1 MFSMCMC
8 FWAHDTFGTWAWPA
22 PAPRTTLVYVQF
34 SPIWHGSR
42 TPYPRRPHSTIAG
55 KKAGDGMRG
64 RMQCVVVFNLCST
77 VLAGEGIINKFFSVR
92 MTRKMMCGR
101 TSHGFSVHTSSL
113 PFTPKRPL
121 VIIYV
126 EWKWSSAVGNWSDS
140 TAHIA
145 EEPSNVRTIFYTCK

>member
-1 MFSMCMC
+1 MILSVRESC
-8 FWAHDTFGTWAWPA
+8 PA
-22 PAPRTTLVYVQF
+22 PAPRTTPVYVQF
-34 SPIWHGSR
+34 SPIWQTARS
-42 TPYPRRPHSTIAG
+42 PYQRHPHSTIAG
-55 KKAGDGMRG
+55 KNAGDGMRG
-64 RMQCVVVFNLCST
+64 RMQCVVVFNLCWT

-126 EWKWSSAVGNWSDS
+126 EWKWSSAVGHWSDS
-140 TAHIA
+140 TTHIA
-145 EEPSNVRTIFYTCK
+145 KEPRTVHTIFYTWK